1 MTIRPLRSSIIV
13 SYKIQ
18 ARFETKIN
26 WAEVQKKYIV
36 CKVRTSNLRSSKN
49 YILQTKALMW
59 NEGFPGNFFAYK
71 TKCAHTEKHARQ
83 GLHIVIKRM
92 NI

>member
-1 MTIRPLRSSIIV
+1 
-13 SYKIQ
+13 
-18 ARFETKIN
+18 
-26 WAEVQKKYIV
+26 
-36 CKVRTSNLRSSKN
+36 
-49 YILQTKALMW
+49 MW

-83 GLHIVIKRM
+83 GLHTVIKRM